1 MDLLTSTI
9 TGLLFGA
16 AIIYSVLRIIA
27 GRAGNDA
34 ATLAA
39 SGSVVDSGPS
49 DVAGRD
55 AARMHAFWTAII
67 AFFASG
73 LSAASKVGDVPAA
86 YYAGD
91 AAAPSWLADLLTVLV
106 PLVSLAGIYVIG
118 QYTWPRPRGNVR
130 HADITIRRFRDY
142 IPRALLVV
150 MTAAAVLAVAVTV
163 AVWELPGI
171 EGFSGTQT
179 FDGVEVTGEHIG
191 RQPGSYLAS
200 ILLIAIL
207 TLAAGVATATVV
219 IVRRRPLASLNS
231 EDNRILRIV
240 LINRLFRTATLLFA
254 SLGGMAVSFANQQA
268 PALILDGPAPAT
280 GWEPAQQL
288 AGGLTVT
295 LMIAMALWRPPMLAP
310 DGAPGRPIIYR
321 GSYAAGQ
328 EITES
333 MHTVAVVFTVVA
345 LLAVGGWA
353 SFVVPPTTVA
363 DSGNPVFPAVSVL
376 LLPLAFVVPVAVFV
390 AVIASGEVR
399 LWRGH
404 TRSSA
409 QPASDW
415 PAYGR
420 TTPAARLVPRPL
432 LAAAAGGAVLLGV
445 AIGFNAAAPGRQPD
459 LLAAFAAAGIGLLL
473 FGAAAVQLVHRRP
486 RLFEATPEA
495 DNMLRRASAF
505 RVARMTAA
513 GLFALT
519 AQLLLAHPAAWGW
532 FLDGRIS
539 LYVHQLS
546 PDLHTALRIT
556 TAVLY
561 LAAVVLALLPS
572 ASRPRRSVASH
583 IGHPVAHRSGYPV
596 PYHSDNPVPQHSGGS
611 TSYHSGRP
619 VPYRSSPELE
629 SGPPGPGQNHN
640 LPARGR
646 DHEQPSDRQDRTP

>member
-1 MDLLTSTI
+1 MDLLTSTVV
-9 TGLLFGA
+9 GLLIGA
-16 AIIYSVLRIIA
+16 VIIYGVLRIIA
-27 GRAGNDA
+27 GRADTTA
-34 ATLAA
+34 AA
-39 SGSVVDSGPS
+39 SEGPHSGSGSGVQPGSGGAGSGLS
-49 DVAGRD
+49 DESAID
-55 AARMHAFWTAII
+55 AARMHAFWTALI

-73 LSAASKVGDVPAA
+73 LSAASKVGDIPAA
-86 YYAGD
+86 YYSGD
-91 AAAPSWLADLLTVLV
+91 AAPPSWLADLLTVLV
-106 PLVSLAGIYVIG
+106 PLVSLAGIYIIG
-118 QYTWPRPRGNVR
+118 QYTWPKPRGNVR
-130 HADITIRRFRDY
+130 HADITIRRLRDH
-142 IPRALLVV
+142 IPLSLLVV
-150 MTAAAVLAVAVTV
+150 MTAAAVLAVAATV
-163 AVWELPGI
+163 AVWDLPGI

-191 RQPGSYLAS
+191 RQPGSYLAP
-200 ILLIAIL
+200 ILLIGIL
-207 TLAAGVATATVV
+207 TLAAGVATATTV

-231 EDNRILRIV
+231 EDNRILRLV

-254 SLGGMAVSFANQQA
+254 SLGGMAVNFANQQA

-288 AGGLTVT
+288 SAGLTVT
-295 LMIAMALWRPPMLAP
+295 LMIAMALWRPPLLAP

-353 SFVVPPTTVA
+353 SFVGPSTTVA
-363 DSGNPVFPAVSVL
+363 NTGNPASPLL
-376 LLPLAFVVPVAVFV
+376 LLPLAFAVPVAVFV

-404 TRSSA
+404 TRSSR
-409 QPASDW
+409 QPASGW
-415 PAYGR
+415 PGYDRPA
-420 TTPAARLVPRPL
+420 PAARLVPRPL
-432 LAAAAGGAVLLGV
+432 LATAAGGAVLLTV
-445 AIGFNAAAPGRQPD
+445 TIGFNAAAPGRQPD
-459 LLAAFAAAGIGLLL
+459 LLAAFAVAGIGLLL
-473 FGAAAVQLVHRRP
+473 FGAAAVLLVHRRP
-486 RLFEATPEA
+486 LLFEATPEA

-505 RVARMTAA
+505 RVARITAA

-546 PDLHTALRIT
+546 PGLHTALRVT

-583 IGHPVAHRSGYPV
+583 IGHPVPH
-596 PYHSDNPVPQHSGGS
+596 HSPDA
-611 TSYHSGRP
+611 
-619 VPYRSSPELE
+619 E
-629 SGPPGPGQNHN
+629 SGPPVSGQDHR
-640 LPARGR
+640 LPTLGR
-646 DHEQPSDRQDRTP
+646 KHEQPTARQDRTP

>member
-1 MDLLTSTI
+1 
-9 TGLLFGA
+9 
-16 AIIYSVLRIIA
+16 
-27 GRAGNDA
+27 
-34 ATLAA
+34 
-39 SGSVVDSGPS
+39 
-49 DVAGRD
+49 
-55 AARMHAFWTAII
+55 MHAFWTAII

-73 LSAASKVGDVPAA
+73 LSAASKVGDIPAA
-86 YYAGD
+86 YYAGNT
-91 AAAPSWLADLLTVLV
+91 AAPSWLADLLTVLV
-106 PLVSLAGIYVIG
+106 PLVSLAGIYIIG

-130 HADITIRRFRDY
+130 RADITLRRLRDY

-150 MTAAAVLAVAVTV
+150 MTAACVLAVATTV
-163 AVWELPGI
+163 AVWDLPGI

-191 RQPGSYLAS
+191 RQPGSYFAP
-200 ILLIAIL
+200 ILLIGIL
-207 TLAAGVATATVV
+207 TLAAGVATATAD

-268 PALILDGPAPAT
+268 PTLILDGPAPMT

-288 AGGLTVT
+288 AGWLTVA
-295 LMIAMALWRPPMLAP
+295 LMIAMALWRPPLLAP
-310 DGAPGRPIIYR
+310 DGAPRRQIIYR

-328 EITES
+328 EITDS

-353 SFVVPPTTVA
+353 SFVGPPATVA
-363 DSGNPVFPAVSVL
+363 DTGNPVFPASPLL
-376 LLPLAFVVPVAVFV
+376 LLPLAFAVPVTVFV

-404 TRSSA
+404 TRSSH
-409 QPASDW
+409 QPASGWTGYDR
-415 PAYGR
+415 PAS
-420 TTPAARLVPRPL
+420 AARLVPRPL
-432 LAAAAGGAVLLGV
+432 LAAAAGGAVLLAV
-445 AIGFNAAAPGRQPD
+445 AIGFNAAAPGGQPD
-459 LLAAFAAAGIGLLL
+459 LLAAFAVACIGLLL
-473 FGAAAVQLVHRRP
+473 FCAAAVLLVHRRP

-505 RVARMTAA
+505 RVTRITAA

-519 AQLLLAHPAAWGW
+519 AQLLLVHPAAWGW
-532 FLDGRIS
+532 VLDGRIS

-546 PDLHTALRIT
+546 PGLHTALRIT

-572 ASRPRRSVASH
+572 ASRPRRSVAGH
-583 IGHPVAHRSGYPV
+583 IGHPVAHHSGDLGS
-596 PYHSDNPVPQHSGGS
+596 HNSDNPVSHDSADA
-611 TSYHSGRP
+611 
-619 VPYRSSPELE
+619 E
-629 SGPPGPGQNHN
+629 SGPPGPGQDHR
-640 LPARGR
+640 LPATGR
-646 DHEQPSDRQDRTP
+646 THEQPSARQDRTP